1 MSRAVGMD
9 CGGIII
15 GDNRKMQVSTPFQ
28 AAVQQ
33 AATHVGF
40 DLCGVA
46 AIPPEDSDLKHFPD
60 WISEGRAGEMA
71 YLSAR
76 NDAGELKRAALANV
90 APWARSVIVC
100 GLNYNADE
108 VRSVD
113 PHPEAS
119 GWISRYAWF
128 GPAENGRGVDYHD
141 ALLRRLRQME
151 AELLT
156 ARPELRTWCYVD
168 TGPVV
173 ERVYAKYAGLGWVG
187 KNTCIINE
195 GLGSYFFLG
204 IILTSQAVD
213 SAAPAPLAADRCGS
227 CTRCIDACPT
237 QALTPYKLDARR
249 CISYLTIEKRGEI
262 PEELRAGIGRHIFG
276 CDICQD
282 VCPWNGAESLTR
294 RAPVTTAPEF
304 QARKELV
311 NPALD
316 WLGEMSREDF
326 NRVFK
331 DSPVKRAKYSGV
343 RRNVAIAMGNSGQE
357 RFCGPLE
364 KMATEEDKNVAEAA
378 RWALSHLS
386 RPKN

>member
-1 MSRAVGMD
+1 
-9 CGGIII
+9 
-15 GDNRKMQVSTPFQ
+15 MQLSTPFQ
-28 AAVQQ
+28 ATVQQ
-33 AATHVGF
+33 AAERVGF
-40 DLCGVA
+40 ELCGVA
-46 AIPPEDSDLKHFPD
+46 AIPPVDSDLRHFPQ

-100 GLNYNADE
+100 GLNYNTDE

-113 PHPEAS
+113 PHPVGS

-128 GPAENGRGVDYHD
+128 APAGNKGVDYHD
-141 ALLRRLRQME
+141 AVLRRLRQVE
-151 AELLT
+151 AELL
-156 ARPELRTWCYVD
+156 AGRPELRSWCYVD

-204 IILTSQAVD
+204 VILTSQEVG
-213 SAAPAPLAADRCGS
+213 SAIMAPLAADRCGS

-237 QALTPYKLDARR
+237 EALTPYKLDARR
-249 CISYLTIEKRGEI
+249 CICYLTIEKRGEI
-262 PEELRAGIGRHIFG
+262 PEELRAAIGRHIFG

-282 VCPWNGAESLTR
+282 VCPWNGAESLAR
-294 RAPVTTAPEF
+294 QAPVSTAPEF
-304 QARKELV
+304 QSRKELV
-311 NPALD
+311 NPALE

-331 DSPVKRAKYSGV
+331 DSPVKRAKHSGI

-357 RFCGPLE
+357 KFRSPLE
-364 KMATEEDKNVAEAA
+364 NMATEEDQPVADAA
-378 RWALSHLS
+378 RWALTQMS
-386 RPKN
+386 RTKC

>member
-1 MSRAVGMD
+1 M
-9 CGGIII
+9 
-15 GDNRKMQVSTPFQ
+15 GDNRAKMQVLTPFQ
-28 AAVQQ
+28 SSVHQ
-33 AATHVGF
+33 AATRVGF

-46 AIPPEDSDLKHFPD
+46 AIPPEDSDLKHFPE
-60 WISEGRAGEMA
+60 WILEGRAGEMA

-76 NDAGELKRAALANV
+76 NDAGQLKRAALANV

-113 PHPEAS
+113 PHPEGS

-128 GPAENGRGVDYHD
+128 APAENGKGADYHD
-141 ALLRRLRQME
+141 AVLRRLRQVE
-151 AELLT
+151 AELL
-156 ARPELRTWCYVD
+156 AAQPEVRTWCYVD

-173 ERVYAKYAGLGWVG
+173 ERVYAKHAGLGWVG

-195 GLGSYFFLG
+195 GVGSYFFLG
-204 IILTSQAVD
+204 VILTSQEVD
-213 SAAPAPLAADRCGS
+213 STTLAPLAADRCGS

-237 QALTPYKLDARR
+237 QALTSYKLDARR

-262 PEELRAGIGRHIFG
+262 PEELRAGMGRHVFG

-282 VCPWNGAESLTR
+282 VCPWNGAESGTR
-294 RAPVTTAPEF
+294 RAPVSPVPEF

-311 NPALD
+311 NPALE
-316 WLGEMSREDF
+316 WLGEMTREDF

-331 DSPVKRAKYSGV
+331 DSPVKRTKYSGI
-343 RRNVAIAMGNSGQE
+343 RRNVAIAMGNSGDE
-357 RFCGPLE
+357 KFRSPLE
-364 KMATEEDKNVAEAA
+364 KMAVEEDQIVAEAA
-378 RWALSHLS
+378 GWALIQVS
-386 RPKN
+386 RGKI